1 MNLFPLPPIGHIPTV
16 DIPTCRTAEIGEINV
31 QSAIII
37 AVNEIVLGSL
47 IGMYDVF
54 LMNIPGGSCGL
65 SAPSY
70 ARGDINLVVIS
81 IEVGLQV
88 AAIGLSKEQTS
99 WVF

>member
-1 MNLFPLPPIGHIPTV
+1 M
-16 DIPTCRTAEIGEINV
+16 
-31 QSAIII
+31 
-37 AVNEIVLGSL
+37 NEIVLRSL

-54 LMNIPGGSCGL
+54 LMNILGGSYGL
-65 SAPSY
+65 SAPLY

-81 IEVGLQV
+81 IKVGLQV

>member
-1 MNLFPLPPIGHIPTV
+1 MPTV
-16 DIPTCRTAEIGEINV
+16 NIPTCRTAEISEINV

-37 AVNEIVLGSL
+37 AVNEIVLRSL

-54 LMNIPGGSCGL
+54 LMNILGGSYSL

-70 ARGDINLVVIS
+70 TRGYINLVVIS
-81 IEVGLQV
+81 IKVGLQV

>member
-1 MNLFPLPPIGHIPTV
+1 MPTV
-16 DIPTCRTAEIGEINV
+16 DIPAYRAAEIGEINV
-31 QSAIII
+31 QSAVII
-37 AVNEIVLGSL
+37 AVNKIVLGSL

-54 LMNIPGGSCGL
+54 LMNIPGGSCSL

-70 ARGDINLVVIS
+70 ARSYINLVVIS
-81 IEVGLQV
+81 IKVGLQV